1 MTSDGLPMAD
11 QNAQVRG
18 SGQPWQQHCGD
29 YGHRNRAGLL
39 CGAVVISGHT
49 ACKHHAGMSLAKV
62 RARVETR
69 RAVLAWDVCQ
79 PTVDPGEA
87 LLRLLTVTF
96 QRARMLAD
104 LLQRAYEAAEALAQA
119 EAAAALMAELDCQAD
134 EDEGRG
140 PPAVDAARSMLAQV
154 LATGGVAA
162 LVGRTRA
169 GDGSGGTVETGEQIR
184 ALAALEQSE
193 RKLAA
198 DLAAKAVAAGIAE
211 RQVRLAERAADLMV
225 AIVAGT
231 LRELGQDADDARVSA
246 VVEGQIVRVLAAG
259 G

>member
-1 MTSDGLPMAD
+1 MSADPGMGKRRRRCGDAGYRNNAGLP
-11 QNAQVRG
+11 
-18 SGQPWQQHCGD
+18 
-29 YGHRNRAGLL
+29 
-39 CGAVVISGHT
+39 CGATPITGLDACQRHSGT
-49 ACKHHAGMSLAKV
+49 SLTKAKAKGSV
-62 RARVETR
+62 RL
-69 RAVLAWDVCQ
+69 AVLAWDLDM

-104 LLQRAYEAAEALAQA
+104 LLQRAYVAAEALAQA
-119 EAAAALMAELDCQAD
+119 EAAAALMAELDGQAD
-134 EDEGRG
+134 EDEGRS